1 MLFNNAWYMDKS
13 EAQETVLTVD
23 DGAQTICQECWVYG
37 EELDVIDAN
46 GNYCGVRW
54 QETKGVFE
62 ELIVPACVVTVEER
76 AFYRH
81 GSLQRL
87 SILENVTEIGKE
99 AFKGCDGLAFV
110 VAPKVSLS
118 SVSDPESKMKL
129 ATGFLLNKEL
139 YTEAIAQEY
148 EAYIKKQK
156 SKLLQAAQKYG
167 LTEVEFALGSAPA
180 VNRVETKKPAKL
192 SAEDAVLLL
201 ERTVLTGSKEEIV
214 DVIKT
219 YKPFAMTARALGF
232 AC

>member
-13 EAQETVLTVD
+13 EAQERVLTVD
-23 DGAQTICQECWVYG
+23 DSAQTICQECWIYG
-37 EELDVIDAN
+37 EEVDVIDSN

-62 ELIVPACVVTVEER
+62 ELVVPPCVVTVEER

-81 GSLQRL
+81 GALQKL

-129 ATGFLLNKEL
+129 ATGFLINKEL
-139 YTEAIAQEY
+139 YTEAIAQEH

-156 SKLLQAAQKYG
+156 NKLLQANFFPRRRSQT
-167 LTEVEFALGSAPA
+167 LFAPTPCHRQ
-180 VNRVETKKPAKL
+180 RVLFPVFPLFPRHRRRSGKR
-192 SAEDAVLLL
+192 V
-201 ERTVLTGSKEEIV
+201 
-214 DVIKT
+214 KT
-219 YKPFAMTARALGF
+219 
-232 AC
+232 

>member
-1 MLFNNAWYMDKS
+1 MLFNNEWYMDKS
-13 EAQETVLTVD
+13 QAQEVVLTVD
-23 DGAQTICQECWVYG
+23 DGAQAICRECWVYG

-156 SKLLQAAQKYG
+156 SKK
-167 LTEVEFALGSAPA
+167 VEQ
-180 VNRVETKKPAKL
+180 
-192 SAEDAVLLL
+192 
-201 ERTVLTGSKEEIV
+201 
-214 DVIKT
+214 
-219 YKPFAMTARALGF
+219 
-232 AC
+232 